1 MPPDKKGLRHL
12 IMIRIVTYEPRYKD
26 DFIRLNKQWIETYFR
41 LEQSDLDTFAH
52 IDDSIIGRGGQ
63 IFLAADEA
71 DGEYQSA
78 GHIVGCC
85 ALKPHPETD
94 CHELAKMAVAPEAQ
108 GKGIGRK
115 LGEALLDY
123 AKSHGVKR
131 IFLEGN
137 TRLEASIALYRKL
150 GFKDI
155 PLEGN
160 AYERCDI
167 LMALKL

>member
-1 MPPDKKGLRHL
+1 
-12 IMIRIVTYEPRYKD
+12 MIRIITYEPRYKD

-71 DGEYQSA
+71 DGEHQSA
-78 GHIVGCC
+78 GRIVGCC

-94 CHELAKMAVAPEAQ
+94 CHELAKIAVAPEAQ

-150 GFKDI
+150 GFKEI
-155 PLEGN
+155 PLKAN

-167 LMALKL
+167 LMELKL